1 MLVKT
6 SLAAPTAKMVCVVS
20 TYLMDT
26 TRLRHAGED
35 KRTWRAREGVEAS
48 RPKPLLRG
56 MATVGK
62 ELSTHLNA
70 WKAIFFGLLTGIIPS
85 QEVEAPCALG
95 RAAEVVRL

>member
-1 MLVKT
+1 
-6 SLAAPTAKMVCVVS
+6 
-20 TYLMDT
+20 
-26 TRLRHAGED
+26 
-35 KRTWRAREGVEAS
+35 
-48 RPKPLLRG
+48 

-62 ELSTHLNA
+62 ELPTHLNA